1 MPTAKLDR
9 FLAENSCATPFL
21 VVDLDVIAER
31 YRRLAAAVPARIH
44 YAVKANPAP
53 EVLSLLVGMGSGFD
67 VASPDEIDRCL
78 SAGAD
83 ASDLSY
89 GNTIKKARDIAYAYS

>member
-9 FLAENSCATPFL
+9 FLAENSYATPFL

-53 EVLSLLVGMGSGFD
+53 AVLSLLVELGSAFD
-67 VASPDEIDRCL
+67 APVPTRST
-78 SAGAD
+78 D
-83 ASDLSY
+83 A
-89 GNTIKKARDIAYAYS
+89 